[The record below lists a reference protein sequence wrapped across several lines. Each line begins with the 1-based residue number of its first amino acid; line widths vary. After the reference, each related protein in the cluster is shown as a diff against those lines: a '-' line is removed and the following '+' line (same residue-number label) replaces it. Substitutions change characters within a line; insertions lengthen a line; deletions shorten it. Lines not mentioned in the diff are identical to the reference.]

1 MTVVRTSNTYALLTT
16 VLVLVLSVL
25 ACTLPS
31 ATTVPTTP
39 APTVVKAAT
48 TVPPKPKA
56 PDNTLTTVQVTATT
70 LHVRTEPMG
79 LRIGYLYHANTVTLA
94 GSCRSGWAQIIWQDG
109 TAWVRAKYLSGNI
122 CLTK

>member
-25 ACTLPS
+25 ACALPS

-48 TVPPKPKA
+48 TVPPKPKT

-79 LRIGYLYHANTVTLA
+79 LRIGYLYYADAVALTNV
-94 GSCRSGWAQIIWQDG
+94 CQNGWAQIAWRG
-109 TAWVRAKYLSGNI
+109 SVAWVRAKYLSDNK
-122 CLTK
+122 CKE